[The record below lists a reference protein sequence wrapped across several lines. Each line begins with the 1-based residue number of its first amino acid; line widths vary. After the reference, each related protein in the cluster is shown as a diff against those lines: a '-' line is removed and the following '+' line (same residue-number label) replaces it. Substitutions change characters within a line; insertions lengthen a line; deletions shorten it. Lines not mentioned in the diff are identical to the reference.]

1 MVGFV
6 AHTMNCVVLL
16 YLTKALLEAWLRS
29 SRQQQQQQQPAPAKV
44 LLASLAATLLYSV
57 HPLHTEVIGWAS
69 AGPYASA
76 ALALHLALLF
86 SIAPPQHPPQR
97 WYHARIGSFD
107 VTWLSLAL
115 YIAAVM
121 LKGVAIFMPL
131 TLIAIDYGIQ
141 RGGGGALPRFCM
153 ARARAR
159 LPLLAT
165 MLVMLVPVLWANE
178 DLPGERSAVDTVALS
193 AAQRVVKT
201 LVTPWFYL
209 LQAVVPV
216 DLRPHYVIAEG
227 ALSVAGSGRGV

>member
-6 AHTMNCVVLL
+6 AHTVNCVVLL

-29 SRQQQQQQQPAPAKV
+29 SRQHQHQPAPAKV

-86 SIAPPQHPPQR
+86 SIAEHPPQR
-97 WYHARIGSFD
+97 WYHARIASFD

-141 RGGGGALPRFCM
+141 RGGGGALPRFCL

-193 AAQRVVKT
+193 AAERVVKT